1 MSKQHTAA
9 SAVLVTLALVGVG
22 LATPVSSEAVL
33 ANRGAVRGSGT
44 TTLLPPIVHQ
54 GTRTA
59 HAGRAKLAGTV
70 KFSPARQGRRV
81 VIQRRLGGRSWQKV
95 AVKRQNRTGVVQ
107 FTAAAG
113 RAGRP
118 FTYRGV
124 ADRYRGL
131 AKVPATPMSAAVW
144 QEKFSDQF
152 TGTSLDL
159 SKWDYRALGLPTDH
173 RTRSI
178 SAKEAV
184 RVRDGSVRLL
194 VKQRPGSP
202 GKFLNGHIGT
212 HGKFSFTH
220 GVAAARMKLQRGQGQ
235 HGAFWL
241 QPNEARRIAGDARNS
256 GAEIDVVEYFGAGH
270 QNGALGSF
278 VYNYGVLNGDG
289 AVIRSGSVFP
299 KATAM
304 LDKGD
309 DWWKSYHVFSVE
321 WTPKSYIFRVDGREH
336 WRTRTGVSGVD
347 EFLILSLLTSDY
359 EIPRLDRSRLPSK
372 MNVDWVRVWQK

>member
-1 MSKQHTAA
+1 MLKQRTGAA
-9 SAVLVTLALVGVG
+9 AALVALALVVLG
-22 LATPVSSEAVL
+22 LETQVPSEAVL
-33 ANRGAVRGSGT
+33 AGRGDVRASGVT
-44 TTLLPPIVHQ
+44 ALLPPIVQQ
-54 GTRTA
+54 GRDTA
-59 HAGRAKLAGTV
+59 YAGKAKLAGTV

-81 VIQRRLGGRSWQKV
+81 LIQRRLGGRPWQKV
-95 AVKRQNRTGVVQ
+95 AVERQNRTGVVK
-107 FTAAAG
+107 FTGAAG

-118 FTYRGV
+118 YTYQGV
-124 ADRYRGL
+124 AVRYRGQ
-131 AKVPATPMSAAVW
+131 AAVPAAPMSSAVW
-144 QEKFSDQF
+144 QQKFSDQF
-152 TGTSLDL
+152 AGTSLDHR
-159 SKWDYRALGLPTDH
+159 KWDYRALGLPTDH
-173 RTRSI
+173 RTRSV

-184 RVRDGSVRLL
+184 MVRDGSVRLL

-241 QPNEARRIAGDARNS
+241 QPNEARRIAGDPRNS
-256 GAEIDVVEYFGAGH
+256 GAEIDVVEYFGDGH

-278 VYNYGVLNGDG
+278 VYNYGVVNEDGSPVRTG
-289 AVIRSGSVFP
+289 AVWPR
-299 KATAM
+299 ATAM
-304 LDKGD
+304 LDDKD

-321 WTPKSYIFRVDGREH
+321 WTPRSYIFRVDGREH
-336 WRTRTGVSGVD
+336 WRTRMGVSGVD